1 MEKDTLTQEEIKK
14 YTSLLNEESYDGNQ
28 ITLAAKLGEYL
39 YDEMWIEVDFDQLLY
54 FAELILTKSS
64 KNV

>member
-1 MEKDTLTQEEIKK
+1 
-14 YTSLLNEESYDGNQ
+14 
-28 ITLAAKLGEYL
+28 LAAKLGEYL

>member
-39 YDEMWIEVDFDQLLY
+39 YDEM
-54 FAELILTKSS
+54 
-64 KNV
+64 